1 MDTLIHEEEL
11 CQAQCEDQA
20 CGKARMPYV
29 RPMTE
34 VVSIAGGEMLQLAM
48 ASQKDYGDG
57 GDGGFLEDDDLGDGL
72 FSGDYGNGG
81 EGGFWD

>member
-20 CGKARMPYV
+20 CGKVRMPYV

-34 VVSIAGGEMLQLAM
+34 VVSIAVGEMLQLAM
-48 ASQKDYGDG
+48 ASQLDYQDGGDGGFEDTDDGLYGDDYGDG
-57 GDGGFLEDDDLGDGL
+57 GDGGF
-72 FSGDYGNGG
+72 
-81 EGGFWD
+81 WD